1 MLTFAAEG
9 NGQGRLE
16 INGHSE
22 PVAYELIVAQ
32 EEDDTHQVRIR
43 LNAPRDWLLKQG
55 FQGEAVLVR
64 DNGARIA
71 VRREGGKAL
80 SPLFPLSLPYSPPVG
95 GNALP
100 AASPALRFIGASLPV
115 LPPLLDENFAD
126 RLRLN
131 FRHVLRF
138 RRVHSGFILAK
149 PFAEP
154 GQAEIAVY
162 GRGFDGCF
170 THKHDC
176 A

>member
-43 LNAPRDWLLKQG
+43 LNAPRDLLLKQG

-71 VRREGGKAL
+71 VRREGGIAVDDAISVTL
-80 SPLFPLSLPYSPPVG
+80 EGYDD
-95 GNALP
+95 
-100 AASPALRFIGASLPV
+100 SPAGAAELSEAYPELRTIK
-115 LPPLLDENFAD
+115 
-126 RLRLN
+126 
-131 FRHVLRF
+131 RH
-138 RRVHSGFILAK
+138 
-149 PFAEP
+149 
-154 GQAEIAVY
+154 
-162 GRGFDGCF
+162 
-170 THKHDC
+170 
-176 A
+176 